1 MSGMRGIML
10 MAYGTPRTLDD
21 VEEYYA
27 HIRGMYRGGGKPS
40 REEVLE
46 LTERYRRIGG
56 TSPLIEITENQ
67 KKKLQAKLDS
77 AGSSTIVYSAMKH
90 SPPFIADVVEQASND
105 GVDELFGLALAPHYS
120 SISVGTYIQ
129 AMNEAN
135 LKLARPMEVQYVT
148 SWHDNRLLIEMWA
161 EKTMEAELKLGEGG
175 NSLIFSAHSL
185 PERILKTDPYK
196 DQLLETSKLVGGK
209 LNRPEW
215 SFCFQSASQSREP
228 WLGPDIQDHLESL
241 YLRGERN
248 FLLAP
253 VGFVAD
259 HLEILY
265 DIDIE
270 CKEWARNRGA
280 KLERCVMPNDSS
292 KLIDCLYSIAASQGF
307 G

>member
-1 MSGMRGIML
+1 MKGILL
-10 MAYGTPRTLDD
+10 MAYGAPRTLDD
-21 VEEYYA
+21 VEAYYT
-27 HIRGMYRGGGKPS
+27 HIREMYRGGGKPS
-40 REEVLE
+40 AGEVSE

-56 TSPLIEITENQ
+56 VSPLIEITENQ

-77 AGSSTIVYSAMKH
+77 AGSSTVVYSGMKH
-90 SPPFIADVVEQASND
+90 SPPFIADVVNEACND
-105 GVDELFGLALAPHYS
+105 GIDELFGLVLAPHYS
-120 SISVGTYIQ
+120 SMSVGTYIQ

-135 LKLARPMEVQYVT
+135 VKLARPMKIQYVE
-148 SWHDNRLLIEMWA
+148 SWHDNPLLIELWT
-161 EKTMEAELKLGEGG
+161 EKVVEAELKLGGDS
-175 NSLIFSAHSL
+175 NSLVFSAHSL

-196 DQLLETSKLVGGK
+196 DQLLETSKLVGEK
-209 LNRPEW
+209 LHRQKW

-228 WLGPDIQDHLESL
+228 WLGPDIHDHLESL
-241 YLRGERN
+241 YARGDRN

-292 KLIDCLYSIAASQGF
+292 KLIDCLYSIAASKGF

>member
-1 MSGMRGIML
+1 ML
-10 MAYGTPRTLDD
+10 MAYGTPRTLGD
-21 VEEYYA
+21 VEAYFT
-27 HIRGMYRGGGKPS
+27 HIREMYRGGGKPS
-40 REEVLE
+40 REEISE

-67 KKKLQAKLDS
+67 KKKLQAKLTS
-77 AGSSTIVYSAMKH
+77 VGSSTIVYSAMKH
-90 SPPFIADVVEQASND
+90 SPPFIADVVEQASGD

-129 AMNEAN
+129 AMNEVN
-135 LKLARPMEVQYVT
+135 LKLARPMKVQYVT
-148 SWHDNRLLIEMWA
+148 SWHDNPLLIEMWT
-161 EKTMEAELKLGEGG
+161 EKVVEAGLKLGEES
-175 NSLIFSAHSL
+175 SLIFSAHSL

-196 DQLLETSKLVGGK
+196 DQLLETSKLVGVR
-209 LNRPEW
+209 LNRPDW

-228 WLGPDIQDHLESL
+228 WLGPDIQEHLESL
-241 YLRGERN
+241 YTRGERN

-280 KLERCVMPNDSS
+280 KLERCVMPNDSP
-292 KLIDCLYSIAASQGF
+292 KLIDCLYSIAASKGF

>member
-1 MSGMRGIML
+1 ML

-21 VEEYYA
+21 VEAYYT

-40 REEVLE
+40 REEVSE

-67 KKKLQAKLDS
+67 KKKLQAKIDA
-77 AGSSTIVYSAMKH
+77 AGSSTVVYSAMKH
-90 SPPFIADVVEQASND
+90 SPPFIADVVEQASRD
-105 GVDELFGLALAPHYS
+105 GVDELFGLALVPHYS

-129 AMNEAN
+129 AMNDAN
-135 LKLARPMEVQYVT
+135 LRLARPMKVQYVT
-148 SWHDNRLLIEMWA
+148 SWHDHPLLIEMWA
-161 EKTMEAELKLGEGG
+161 EKIVEAKSKLGEGT

-196 DQLLETSKLVGGK
+196 DQLLETSRLVGNK
-209 LNRPEW
+209 LNRRDW

-241 YLRGERN
+241 YVRGERN

-253 VGFVAD
+253 VGFVTD

-270 CKEWARNRGA
+270 CKEWARSRGA
-280 KLERCVMPNDSS
+280 KLERCTMPNDSS
-292 KLIDCLYSIAASQGF
+292 KLIDCLYSIAASKGF
-307 G
+307 V

>member
-1 MSGMRGIML
+1 MKAIML

-21 VEEYYA
+21 VEAYYT

-77 AGSSTIVYSAMKH
+77 AGSSTVVYSAMKH
-90 SPPFIADVVEQASND
+90 SPPFIADVVEQACND

-135 LKLARPMEVQYVT
+135 LKLARPMKIQYVE
-148 SWHDNRLLIEMWA
+148 SWHDNPLLVEMWT
-161 EKTMEAELKLGEGG
+161 EKAVEAESKLGGG
-175 NSLIFSAHSL
+175 SNSLIFSAHSL

-196 DQLLETSKLVGGK
+196 DQLLETSKLVGQR
-209 LNRPEW
+209 LNRPAW
-215 SFCFQSASQSREP
+215 SFCFQSASKSREP

-241 YLRGERN
+241 HARGERN

-253 VGFVAD
+253 VGFVTD

-280 KLERCVMPNDSS
+280 KLERCTMPNDSS
-292 KLIDCLYSIAASQGF
+292 KLIDCLYSIAGSKGF

>member
-1 MSGMRGIML
+1 
-10 MAYGTPRTLDD
+10 
-21 VEEYYA
+21 
-27 HIRGMYRGGGKPS
+27 
-40 REEVLE
+40 
-46 LTERYRRIGG
+46 
-56 TSPLIEITENQ
+56 
-67 KKKLQAKLDS
+67 
-77 AGSSTIVYSAMKH
+77 
-90 SPPFIADVVEQASND
+90 
-105 GVDELFGLALAPHYS
+105 
-120 SISVGTYIQ
+120 
-129 AMNEAN
+129 MNEAN
-135 LKLARPMEVQYVT
+135 MKLARSMKVQYVT
-148 SWHDNRLLIEMWA
+148 SWHDNPLLIEIWT
-161 EKTMEAELKLGEGG
+161 EKVVEAGLRLGEGG
-175 NSLIFSAHSL
+175 NSLLFSAHSL

-196 DQLLETSKLVGGK
+196 DQLLETSKLVGER

-241 YLRGERN
+241 YARGERN

-265 DIDIE
+265 DIDVE

-292 KLIDCLYSIAASQGF
+292 KLIDCLYSIAASKGF

>member
-1 MSGMRGIML
+1 
-10 MAYGTPRTLDD
+10 MAYGTPRSLDD
-21 VEEYYA
+21 VEEYYT

-40 REEVLE
+40 QEEVSK

-67 KKKLQAKLDS
+67 KKKLQAKLES
-77 AGSSTIVYSAMKH
+77 VGSSTVVYSAMKH
-90 SPPFIADVVEQASND
+90 SPPFIADVVEQASRD
-105 GVDELFGLALAPHYS
+105 GIDELFGLALAPHYS

-135 LKLARPMEVQYVT
+135 LKLASPMKVHSVT
-148 SWHDNRLLIEMWA
+148 SWHDNPFLIEMWA
-161 EKTMEAELKLGEGG
+161 EKVVETKSKLGEGN

-196 DQLLETSKLVGGK
+196 DQLLETSKLVGERLG
-209 LNRPEW
+209 RRDW

-241 YLRGERN
+241 YTRGEQN

-253 VGFVAD
+253 VGFVTD

-270 CKEWARNRGA
+270 CKEWAKEQGV
-280 KLERCVMPNDSS
+280 KLERCEMPNDSP
-292 KLIDCLYSIAASQGF
+292 KLIDCLYSILTSRGF

>member
-1 MSGMRGIML
+1 ML
-10 MAYGTPRTLDD
+10 MAYGTPRTLGD
-21 VEEYYA
+21 VEAYFT
-27 HIRGMYRGGGKPS
+27 HIREMYRGGGKPS
-40 REEVLE
+40 REEISE

-67 KKKLQAKLDS
+67 KKKLQAKLTS
-77 AGSSTIVYSAMKH
+77 VGSSTIVYSAMKH
-90 SPPFIADVVEQASND
+90 SPPFIADVVEQASRD

-129 AMNEAN
+129 AMNEVN
-135 LKLARPMEVQYVT
+135 LKLARPMKVQYVT
-148 SWHDNRLLIEMWA
+148 SWHDNPLLIEMWT
-161 EKTMEAELKLGEGG
+161 EKVVEAGLKLGEES
-175 NSLIFSAHSL
+175 SLIFSAHSL

-196 DQLLETSKLVGGK
+196 DQLLETSKLVGVR
-209 LNRPEW
+209 LNRPDW

-228 WLGPDIQDHLESL
+228 WLGPDIQEHLESL
-241 YLRGERN
+241 YTRGERN

-280 KLERCVMPNDSS
+280 KLERCVMPNDSP
-292 KLIDCLYSIAASQGF
+292 KLIDCLYSIAASKGF

>member
-1 MSGMRGIML
+1 ML
-10 MAYGTPRTLDD
+10 MAYGTPRSLDD
-21 VEEYYA
+21 VEEYYT

-40 REEVLE
+40 QEEVSK

-67 KKKLQAKLDS
+67 KKKLQAKLES
-77 AGSSTIVYSAMKH
+77 VGSSTVVYSAMKH
-90 SPPFIADVVEQASND
+90 SPPFIADVVEQASRD
-105 GVDELFGLALAPHYS
+105 GIDELFGLALAPHYS

-135 LKLARPMEVQYVT
+135 LKLASPMKVHSVT
-148 SWHDNRLLIEMWA
+148 SWHDNPFLIEMWA
-161 EKTMEAELKLGEGG
+161 EKVVETKSKLGEGN

-196 DQLLETSKLVGGK
+196 DQLLETSKLVGERLG
-209 LNRPEW
+209 RRDW

-241 YLRGERN
+241 YTRGEQN

-253 VGFVAD
+253 VGFVTD

-270 CKEWARNRGA
+270 CKEWAKEQGV
-280 KLERCVMPNDSS
+280 KLERCEMPNDSP
-292 KLIDCLYSIAASQGF
+292 KLIDCLYSILTSRGF

>member
-1 MSGMRGIML
+1 MRGIML

-21 VEEYYA
+21 VEAYYT

-40 REEVLE
+40 QEEITE

-67 KKKLQAKLDS
+67 KKKLQAKLDA
-77 AGSSTIVYSAMKH
+77 AGSSTVVYSAMKH
-90 SPPFIADVVEQASND
+90 SPPFIADVVEQASRD
-105 GVDELFGLALAPHYS
+105 GIDELFGLALAPHYS

-135 LKLARPMEVQYVT
+135 LKLVRPMKAQYVT
-148 SWHDNRLLIEMWA
+148 SWHDNPLLIEMWA
-161 EKTMEAELKLGEGG
+161 DRIVEANSKLGGG
-175 NSLIFSAHSL
+175 NNSLIFSAHSL

-196 DQLLETSKLVGGK
+196 DQLLETSKLVGER
-209 LNRPEW
+209 LNRRDW

-241 YLRGERN
+241 YVRGERN
-248 FLLAP
+248 FMLAP
-253 VGFVAD
+253 VGFVTD

-265 DIDIE
+265 DVDIE
-270 CKEWARNRGA
+270 CKEWARIRGA
-280 KLERCVMPNDSS
+280 KLERCTMPNDSS
-292 KLIDCLYSIAASQGF
+292 KLIDCLYSIALSKGF